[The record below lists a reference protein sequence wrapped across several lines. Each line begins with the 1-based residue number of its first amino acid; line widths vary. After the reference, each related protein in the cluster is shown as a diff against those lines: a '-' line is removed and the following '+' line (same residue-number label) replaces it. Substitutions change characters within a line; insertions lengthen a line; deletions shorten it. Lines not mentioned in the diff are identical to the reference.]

1 MAVKKK
7 NLKKNR
13 SKWLT
18 DNAVKIKCCYCDN
31 KETCKFRERK
41 EATEK
46 KGIVTKCTMTPNG
59 KKKAPTKNLRSL
71 Y

>member
-13 SKWLT
+13 SLWLT
-18 DNAVKIKCCYCDN
+18 ENAVKIKCCYCDN
-31 KETCKFRERK
+31 KDTCKHRERK

-46 KGIVTKCTMTPNG
+46 MGIVTKCTMTPNR
-59 KKKAPTKNLRSL
+59 KKKAATKKLA
-71 Y
+71 